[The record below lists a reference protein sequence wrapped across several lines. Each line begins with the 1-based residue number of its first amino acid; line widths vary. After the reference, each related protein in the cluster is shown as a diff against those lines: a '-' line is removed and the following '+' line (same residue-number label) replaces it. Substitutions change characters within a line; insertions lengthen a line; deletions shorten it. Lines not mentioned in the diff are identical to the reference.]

1 MLGAGMTMRWWHPHL
16 ILNAVPAQA
25 ETQAGDVVREG
36 KAAGRAFQCW
46 VWLSTMSAA
55 ERDPTAFIGSQMHF
69 RP

>member
-36 KAAGRAFQCW
+36 KF
-46 VWLSTMSAA
+46 M
-55 ERDPTAFIGSQMHF
+55 
-69 RP
+69 